1 MPLRLPMRRIL
12 KYSSS
17 ATGAL
22 GAWAAALAG
31 GGACV
36 TDLAKLTPATR
47 SNRDVR
53 MARRVAPFERRINE
67 RRLSQPV
74 TRWSQG
80 TRGTDHGDT
89 KSRRAPETE
98 QRFVR

>member
-53 MARRVAPFERRINE
+53 MARRVAPFERRTNE
-67 RRLSQPV
+67 RRLFTAGGAGNAGDRPRRHEV
-74 TRWSQG
+74 AEGAGDG
-80 TRGTDHGDT
+80 T
-89 KSRRAPETE
+89 E
-98 QRFVR
+98 VRPIAA